1 MTVAAP
7 NPGAADQL
15 PLSVLLPDDPAAPAL
30 VYDTTA
36 ALAMAV
42 VDRGAVAGL
51 TADWDAPGVYVLL
64 DRHDAD
70 GTWGCY
76 VGKAPA
82 GVRGRLTQHLKG
94 KDHWA
99 RALLIRRDTTFG
111 FNSAHVGWL
120 EGRLYDLLNAA
131 ADTRLHNGNRPS
143 DETLPPYERAALESI
158 VPPIRRVLRLLGYDT
173 ETPDDQVTS
182 RPVTKTRSN
191 RFYGITV
198 KQLLD
203 AGLLTPGETLSSTNG
218 VYPATAELC
227 ADGAVEYNGTPYPS
241 PSKAASE
248 AKGGL
253 AANGWDFWA
262 VERSTDRVSL
272 ATLRARWLDSDWPK
286 DGAASSGSTGAPTD
300 QDIAWTA
307 AQR

>member
-7 NPGAADQL
+7 SSGAADQL

-42 VDRGAVAGL
+42 VDRGAVAAL
-51 TADWDAPGVYVLL
+51 TTDWDAPGVYVLL
-64 DRHDAD
+64 DRRDAE
-70 GTWGCY
+70 GAWGCY

-82 GVRGRLTQHLKG
+82 GVRGRLNQHLKG

-120 EGRLYDLLNAA
+120 EGRLYDLLDAA
-131 ADTRLHNGNRPS
+131 AETRLHNGNRPS

-173 ETPDDQVTS
+173 ETPDDQVAV
-182 RPVTKTRSN
+182 RPTGRTRSN

-203 AGLLTPGETLSSTNG
+203 AGLLTAGETLTSTNG
-218 VYPATAELC
+218 VYPATASLGP
-227 ADGAVEYNGTPYPS
+227 DGEVQYNGTAHPS
-241 PSKAASE
+241 PSNAARVVR
-248 AKGGL
+248 GGL
-253 AANGWDFWA
+253 HANGWEFWA
-262 VERSTDRVSL
+262 VQRSTGRVTL
-272 ATLRARWLDSDWPK
+272 ATLRARFLDER
-286 DGAASSGSTGAPTD
+286 GA
-300 QDIAWTA
+300 
-307 AQR
+307 